1 MLCLFNHGIGA
12 LPEDLPESVVS
23 YGGIVQCSILKS
35 SRCLRGGLYEGAG
48 GGSLPDGLLG

>member
-12 LPEDLPESVVS
+12 LPEDFPESIVS
-23 YGGIVQCSILKS
+23 NGGIVECTILKG
-35 SRCLRGGLYEGAG
+35 SRCLWGGLYKGAG